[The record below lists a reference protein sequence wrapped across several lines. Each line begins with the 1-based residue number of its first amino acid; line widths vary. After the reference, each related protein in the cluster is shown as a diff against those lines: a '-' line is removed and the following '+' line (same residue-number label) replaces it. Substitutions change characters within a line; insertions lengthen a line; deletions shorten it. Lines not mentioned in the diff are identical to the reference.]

1 MKKATRNR
9 LLELVEDSPISAVD
23 LFCGAGGLGLG
34 FKRTGE
40 FTFLEA
46 FDHLQA
52 AVDTYRQNV
61 GDHIRCASID
71 EQMELPE
78 ASVVIGGPPCQGFS
92 SAGMRRSGDQR
103 NTLVSVF
110 AGLIVRLKP
119 IAFVF
124 ENVEGFLTAEGGAR
138 VFDLLDPVIE
148 AGYRV
153 HLRKVN
159 VANYGIP
166 QHRKRVIGIG
176 GLGWD
181 PSFPGPTHSAFGAPG
196 ATLAATEL
204 PACPTVQDALAGLPE
219 PGTEPPGHP
228 PGHFC
233 SPPSAEELERL
244 RVLKPGQTMRNLP
257 PELWHDSYKRRAF
270 RRVMDGTPTERRGGA
285 PAGKRRLRGDEPS
298 KAITGGARGEFV
310 HPYVDRYLT
319 LRECARI
326 QTFEDEFEFIGSL
339 SDQALLIGNAVP
351 PSFGEVIARSLAMDL
366 RAAVPGSSPGGSLL
380 SFVPTLST
388 GMSPALTHVT
398 DRVSRRFGT
407 TDALDPEPLQM
418 SFQWD

>member
-1 MKKATRNR
+1 MHTVA
-9 LLELVEDSPISAVD
+9 D

-40 FTFLEA
+40 FVLLESV
-46 FDHLQA
+46 DHFRA
-52 AVDTYRQNV
+52 AVDTYRHNV
-61 GDHIRCASID
+61 GDHIRRASID
-71 EQMELPE
+71 EQIDLPR
-78 ASVVIGGPPCQGFS
+78 ASVVIGGAPCQGFS
-92 SAGMRRSGDQR
+92 SAGLRRAGDKR

-119 IAFVF
+119 VAFVF

-138 VFDLLDPVIE
+138 VFDLLDPIIE

-159 VANYGIP
+159 VANYGVP

-176 GLGWD
+176 GLGWN
-181 PSFPGPTHSAFGAPG
+181 PSFPEPTHSAFGAPG
-196 ATLAATEL
+196 ATLAGTDL

-219 PGTEPPGHP
+219 PGTEPPGDP
-228 PGHFC
+228 PGHFY

-244 RVLKPGQTMRNLP
+244 RALKPGQTMRDLP
-257 PELWHDSYKRRAF
+257 QELWHDSYKRRAF

-298 KAITGGARGEFV
+298 KAITGGARGDFV
-310 HPYVDRYLT
+310 HPYADRYLT

-339 SDQALLIGNAVP
+339 AEQATLIGNAVP
-351 PSFGEVIARSLAMDL
+351 PLFGEVVAHSLATDL
-366 RAAVPGSSPGGSLL
+366 RTAEPGSSSDGALL
-380 SFVPTLST
+380 SFVPTLSN
-388 GMSPALTHVT
+388 GMSPALAHVT
-398 DRVSRRFGT
+398 DRVTRRFRAT
-407 TDALDPEPLQM
+407 RALEPEPLQM
-418 SFQWD
+418 SFRWD